1 MSDANWPAILSRC
14 GALIK
19 HNKDSSGPPPYR
31 QPNPGLRRPRP
42 CGYFSFWLSIV
53 AGETNMTTNI
63 DSTFRALADPTRRRV
78 IERLSLG
85 PASMTE
91 LSLPFRITLPSLS
104 RHLDILEAS
113 GLVRSAKSG
122 RVRTYRLSAARLEV
136 AEHWLAKQRSLWER
150 RLDQLD
156 EHLNALKEEGP

>member
-1 MSDANWPAILSRC
+1 
-14 GALIK
+14 
-19 HNKDSSGPPPYR
+19 
-31 QPNPGLRRPRP
+31 
-42 CGYFSFWLSIV
+42 
-53 AGETNMTTNI
+53 MTTNI